1 MAKRRRYTDEERAN
15 IVLMLEAAGYPDKP
29 GALTAVA
36 NRTGLHARTIS
47 RWFNAEQNQPPDELV
62 NEKRFDLLGE
72 LTDLL
77 GLSVVAAKREVNDAD
92 FRELAT
98 AIGILV
104 DKIQLLSGK
113 PTNIDESRVTLT
125 EQEKR
130 ERVRSVFAEYAD
142 RPPSRFSA

>member
-36 NRTGLHARTIS
+36 NRVGIQARTIS
-47 RWFNAEQNQPPDELV
+47 RWFKAEQNAAPSELV
-62 NEKRFDLLGE
+62 NKKRFDLVAE
-72 LTDLL
+72 LTELL
-77 GLSVVAAKREVNDAD
+77 GLSIVAAKQEVGDAD

-104 DKIQLLSGK
+104 DKLQLLSGK
-113 PTNIDESRVTLT
+113 PTGIQESRVMLT
-125 EQEKR
+125 EQEKH
-130 ERVRSVFAEYAD
+130 ERVRSIVAEYSD
-142 RPPSRFSA
+142 RPPSRLSA